1 MFTFKCK
8 RGDIEFVYAGV
19 HYGRAFDHINVTTI
33 PVREGAESESLILP
47 LANSDKPFDSVT
59 ILNAQGYK
67 VDTVL
72 APKPANQNAP
82 LSPDETERLA
92 KAALGEPATRRQ
104 RRAAAKAD

>member
-8 RGDIEFVYAGV
+8 RGDIEFVYAGI

-33 PVREGAESESLILP
+33 PVREGAESENIILG
-47 LANSDKPFDSVT
+47 LANSEKAFDSVT

-67 VDTVL
+67 VDTIV
-72 APKPANQNAP
+72 APKVANQNGP
-82 LSPDETERLA
+82 LSAEETERLA
-92 KAALGEPATRRQ
+92 KASLGEPATRRQ